1 MRDPPVDQVPM
12 ASLSERQGV
21 AGMRLPS
28 LRSSLYALVWVCV
41 LPAVGLAAYLAVVNY
56 RLERERV
63 YAESL
68 MRARQVAAD
77 LDRELAAMESG
88 LKVLA
93 SSQFLAQDDW
103 ERFHA
108 QARQAVPTQIVYN
121 YVLTDEQGRQVLNTV
136 VPWGSPLPSRGTP
149 PEIAGV
155 FLTGETVLTDLFI
168 GPVVQRPVL
177 AMGVPVWQD
186 GRVRYSLN
194 IGLDTD
200 ALNMLLQQEP
210 LPPGWLMA
218 VLDRKGVIIA
228 RSRAAERFVGQPA
241 VPAVVEAIRRTPEGS
256 VQTVTK
262 EGIPSVSSHHRIDR
276 WGWTVA
282 VGVHRDLIEQP
293 LRRGLATVL
302 IVGGAVLAVG
312 LWLAL
317 RIMRRVLAAA
327 QGINAAA
334 LAIEKGQPVTLPP
347 VVFSEAQAVAAALT
361 RAAEAMGQVQNAATH
376 DALTGLPNRRLFT
389 EMAQQQ
395 LAQAQ
400 RSGARVALLALDLD
414 HFKAVNDTHGHA
426 AGDQLLRE
434 VAARLQSCV
443 RSADVIARLGGDEFL
458 VLMGQADVDAALDLA
473 QRLIESL
480 SAPYPGVKPAV
491 STSVGIALYPDSA
504 QTLEA
509 LMQAADE
516 ALYAAKH
523 AGRGRPRQATGSGTG
538 A

>member
-1 MRDPPVDQVPM
+1 
-12 ASLSERQGV
+12 
-21 AGMRLPS
+21 MRLPS
-28 LRSSLYALVWVCV
+28 LRASLYALVWVCV
-41 LPAVGLAAYLAVVNY
+41 LPAVGLAAYLAVANY

-63 YAESL
+63 YAQSL
-68 MRARQVAAD
+68 MLARQVAAD
-77 LDRELAAMESG
+77 LDRELTAIESG
-88 LKVLA
+88 LKIL
-93 SSQFLAQDDW
+93 STSQFLEQGDLA
-103 ERFHA
+103 RFHA

-136 VPWGSPLPSRGTP
+136 VPWGTPLLSRGTP
-149 PEIAGV
+149 PEIARV
-155 FLTGETVLTDLFI
+155 FRTGETVLTDLFT
-168 GPVVQRPVL
+168 GSVVRRPVL

-186 GRVRYSLN
+186 DRVRYSLN

-200 ALNMLLQQEP
+200 ALNMLLQQQP
-210 LPPGWLMA
+210 LPSGWLMA
-218 VLDRKGVIIA
+218 VLDRKGTIIA
-228 RSRAAERFVGQPA
+228 HSRAADQFMGQPA
-241 VPAVVEAIRRTPEGS
+241 VPAVLEAIHRLPEGS
-256 VQTVTK
+256 IETVTK
-262 EGIPSVSSHHRIDR
+262 EGIAAVSSHHRIPR

-282 VGVHRDLIEQP
+282 VGVHRDVIEQP

-302 IVGGAVLAVG
+302 AVGGGVLAVG
-312 LWLAL
+312 LWLAF
-317 RIMRRVLAAA
+317 RITRRVLAAA
-327 QGINAAA
+327 QGLNAAA
-334 LAIEKGQPVTLPP
+334 QAIEKGQPVALPP
-347 VVFSEAQAVAAALT
+347 VVFREAQAVAAALT
-361 RAAEAMGQVQNAATH
+361 RAAEAMGQVQNAAYH

-443 RSADVIARLGGDEFL
+443 RSADVVARLGGDEFL

-473 QRLIESL
+473 QRLIGSL
-480 SAPYPGVKPAV
+480 SAPYPGVEPAV

-516 ALYAAKH
+516 ALYDAKH
-523 AGRGRPRQATGSGTG
+523 AGRGRPRVAAGSGAG
-538 A
+538 GQ